1 MNNSNKYILMP
12 SIINI
17 KKNKTTL
24 LNDIINDLIKN
35 KKDDLINKMNVKF
48 KTFKEITPEI
58 VKNELDEYDN
68 TLNIYKKSL
77 ELKIKNINE
86 LSRIND
92 TIINII

>member
-1 MNNSNKYILMP
+1 
-12 SIINI
+12 
-17 KKNKTTL
+17 
-24 LNDIINDLIKN
+24 
-35 KKDDLINKMNVKF
+35 MNVKF

-92 TIINII
+92 TIINLI

>member
-1 MNNSNKYILMP
+1 MKNTTNNIAGGNTDSEELFIAPVIPTRGKLDKM
-12 SIINI
+12 
-17 KKNKTTL
+17 
-24 LNDIINDLIKN
+24 
-35 KKDDLINKMNVKF
+35 KKDDLINEMNVKF

-92 TIINII
+92 TIINLI